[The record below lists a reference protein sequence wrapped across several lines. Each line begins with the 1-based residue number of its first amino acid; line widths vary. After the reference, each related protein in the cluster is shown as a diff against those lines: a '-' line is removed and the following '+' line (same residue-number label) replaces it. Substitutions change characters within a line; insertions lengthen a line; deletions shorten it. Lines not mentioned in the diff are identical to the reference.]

1 MIGKIQMKNKIID
14 CITFFN
20 ENFIFD
26 LRYNIIKEYVDFFVI
41 CESKYDHKG
50 NEKKLNFNLKKYSND
65 KKIKYLVL
73 DEPFPKKNDPWSN
86 QAIQREFLL
95 KSLTFV
101 NDDDYI
107 FFSDPDEIP
116 NTDIYINFKLEKKYG
131 IFLQKSFNYKFN
143 LYNKYESP
151 WEGTRV
157 CKKKNLKSIDF
168 LRQKVKS
175 KNLKYGFF
183 RFDKEKNIQIY
194 KNAGWHFNN
203 VMPPEQISL
212 KLKTFAHTEFSK
224 DKYTSFEVIK
234 KKIEQRI
241 DLFERGHNYEKVELD
256 ETFPKYLIEN
266 KLKYKEYIIN

>member
-1 MIGKIQMKNKIID
+1 MKDKIID

-26 LRYNIIKEYVDFFVI
+26 LRYNIIREYVDFFVV

-50 NEKKLNFNLKKYSND
+50 NEKKLNFDLKKYSND

-73 DEPFPKKNDPWSN
+73 DKPFPKKNDPWSN

-95 KSLTFV
+95 RSLTFV
-101 NDDDYI
+101 NNDDYI

-131 IFLQKSFNYKFN
+131 IFLQKCFNYKFN

-212 KLKTFAHTEFSK
+212 KLKTFSHTEFSK
-224 DKYTSFEVIK
+224 DKYTSFEIIK

-241 DLFERGHNYEKVELD
+241 DLFERGHKYEKVELD
-256 ETFPKYLIEN
+256 ETFPKYLIKN
-266 KLKYKEYIIN
+266 QFKYKEYIIN